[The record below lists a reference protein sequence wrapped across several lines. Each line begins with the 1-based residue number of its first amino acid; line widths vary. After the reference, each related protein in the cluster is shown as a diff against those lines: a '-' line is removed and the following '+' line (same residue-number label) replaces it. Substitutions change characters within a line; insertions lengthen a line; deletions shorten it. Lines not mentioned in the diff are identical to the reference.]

1 MINRFGV
8 ASQKR
13 IDINLAIFFKLW
25 MYFLLI
31 QTTKSLIYILNE
43 YQIIFSIIIDILY
56 NFEVC
61 VTLI

>member
-56 NFEVC
+56 EFEVS